1 MLSARYLEVVY
12 HGPSMLRLI
21 IALCTALLA
30 VPAALAQQNY
40 PQKPIRYIVPFP
52 AGGIADV
59 FARIIGGRL
68 GESWGQPVVVENR
81 AGAGGNIGA
90 DLVAKSAPD
99 GHTILM
105 GSIGTQA
112 LNASLYRDMP
122 YDSAKDFTAVALVIE
137 AESLLALHP
146 SVAANTPA
154 ELIALARAQPGKL
167 TCGSAGVGTTSHLA
181 CELFKSMARADITH
195 VPYKGNVPAI
205 TDLLAGQTSMAFATM
220 PTVLPYVRAGR
231 LKGVAVLGSGRS
243 PAAPDIPALAE
254 ALPGFEVNNW
264 IGTFGPARLPAAI
277 AAKLNAEILAI
288 MRTPEVQQRLVN
300 EGARFTPM
308 TPAQF
313 SEFVAAETAKWG
325 KLIREVGIRAD

>member
-1 MLSARYLEVVY
+1 MPRIPFL
-12 HGPSMLRLI
+12 
-21 IALCTALLA
+21 ALCAALLA
-30 VPAALAQQNY
+30 APAAFAQNY

-59 FARIIGGRL
+59 FARIIGGKIT
-68 GESWGQPVVVENR
+68 EAWGQPVVVENR

-99 GHTILM
+99 GYTILM

-112 LNASLYRDMP
+112 VNASLYRNMP
-122 YDSAKDFTAVALVIE
+122 YDSAKDFTAIALVIE
-137 AESLLALHP
+137 AESLLALHA
-146 SVAANTPA
+146 SVAAAAPA

-167 TCGSAGVGTTSHLA
+167 SCASAGVGTTSHLA
-181 CELFKSMARADITH
+181 CELFKSMARVDITH

-205 TDLLAGQTSMAFATM
+205 TDLLGGQTSMLFATM
-220 PTVLPYVRAGR
+220 PTVLPHVKAGK
-231 LKGVAVLGSGRS
+231 LKGIAVLGTGRS
-243 PAAPDIPALAE
+243 PAAREIPALAE
-254 ALPGFEVNNW
+254 TLPGFEVNNW
-264 IGTFGPARLPAAI
+264 VGTFGPAGMPSAI
-277 AAKLNAEILAI
+277 TAKLNSEILAV
-288 MRTPEVQQRLVN
+288 MRTPEVQQRLLT

-313 SEFVAAETAKWG
+313 SAFVAAETAKWG

>member
-1 MLSARYLEVVY
+1 MRTLVFS
-12 HGPSMLRLI
+12 
-21 IALCTALLA
+21 ALLLA
-30 VPAALAQQNY
+30 TPAALAQATY

-59 FARIIGGRL
+59 FARVIGARL
-68 GESWGQPVVVENR
+68 GERWGQPVVVENR

-99 GHTILM
+99 GYTLLM

-112 LNASLYRDMP
+112 VNVSLFRSMP
-122 YDSAKDFTAVALVIE
+122 YDPAKDFTAVALVLE

-146 SVAANTPA
+146 SVAASTPA

-167 TCGSAGVGTTSHLA
+167 SYGSAGVGTTSHLA
-181 CELFKSMARADITH
+181 GELFKSMARVDITH

-205 TDLLAGQTSMAFATM
+205 TDLLSGQTSMVFATM
-220 PTVLPYVRAGR
+220 PTVLPHVKAGK
-231 LKGVAVLGSGRS
+231 LKGIAVLGAGRS
-243 PAAPDIPALAE
+243 PAAPEVPAMSE
-254 ALPGFEVNNW
+254 ALPGFELNNW
-264 IGTFGPARLPAAI
+264 IGTFGPAGLPADITAR
-277 AAKLNAEILAI
+277 LNAEILAF
-288 MRTPEVQQRLVN
+288 MRTPEIQQRLLA

-308 TPAQF
+308 APAQF
-313 SEFVAAETAKWG
+313 AEFVAAQTVKWG

>member
-1 MLSARYLEVVY
+1 MPRSF
-12 HGPSMLRLI
+12 
-21 IALCTALLA
+21 IALCAALLA
-30 VPAALAQQNY
+30 VPAAFAQQNY
-40 PQKPIRYIVPFP
+40 PQKPIRYVVPFP

-59 FARIIGGRL
+59 FARIIGARL
-68 GESWGQPVVVENR
+68 GEAWGQPVVVENR

-90 DLVAKSAPD
+90 EIVAKAPPD
-99 GHTILM
+99 GYTLLM

-112 LNASLYRDMP
+112 LNAALYRNMP
-122 YDSAKDFTAVALVIE
+122 YDSVKDFTPIALVIE

-146 SVAANTPA
+146 SVAAGTPA
-154 ELIALARAQPGKL
+154 ELISLARAQPGKL

-181 CELFKSMARADITH
+181 CELFKSMARVDVVH

-205 TDLLAGQTSMAFATM
+205 TDLLAGQTSMSFATM
-220 PTVLPYVRAGR
+220 PTVLPHVKAGK
-231 LKGVAVLGSGRS
+231 LKGLAVLGTGRS

-264 IGTFGPARLPAAI
+264 VGTFGPAGLPAAI
-277 AAKLNAEILAI
+277 AAKLNAGILAV
-288 MRTPEVQQRLVN
+288 MRSPDVQQRLLT

-313 SEFVAAETAKWG
+313 AGFVAAETVKWG
-325 KLIREVGIRAD
+325 KLIRETGIHAD

>member
-1 MLSARYLEVVY
+1 MPLFFIV
-12 HGPSMLRLI
+12 
-21 IALCTALLA
+21 LCTALLA
-30 VPAALAQQNY
+30 APAAFAQQNY

-68 GESWGQPVVVENR
+68 TEALGQPVVVENR

-90 DLVAKSAPD
+90 EFVAKARPD
-99 GHTILM
+99 GYTILM

-112 LNASLYRDMP
+112 VNASLYRNMP
-122 YDSAKDFTAVALVIE
+122 YDSAKDFTPIALVIE
-137 AESLLALHP
+137 AESMLALHP
-146 SVAANTPA
+146 SVAASTPA

-181 CELFKSMARADITH
+181 CELFKSMARVDITH

-205 TDLLAGQTSMAFATM
+205 TDLLAGQISMVFATM
-220 PTVLPYVRAGR
+220 PTVLPHVKAGK
-231 LKGVAVLGSGRS
+231 LKGVAVLGTGRS
-243 PAAPDIPALAE
+243 PAAPGFPALAE
-254 ALPGFEVNNW
+254 TLPGFEVNNW
-264 IGTFGPARLPAAI
+264 VGTFGPAALPAAI
-277 AAKLNAEILAI
+277 TAKLNAEILAL
-288 MRTPEVQQRLVN
+288 MRTPDVRLRLLT

-308 TPAQF
+308 TPEQF
-313 SEFVAAETAKWG
+313 AEFVAAETAKWG